1 MIEFSLIGAALVAI
15 TVVIHALGTTV
26 WLRYLGV
33 KHALDDEPWTT
44 RRSLVVLTSTVIVL
58 IVLHTIEIGIW
69 AIAYL
74 SLVTVAELET
84 LESALYFSFV
94 TFTTLGYGDITLA
107 APWRVLSGI
116 EALNGIMLVGWTT
129 AFLFAVVQR
138 SWKGTLQTRSD

>member
-1 MIEFSLIGAALVAI
+1 MIEFSLIGAGLVAI

-26 WLRYLGV
+26 WLRYLGL

-44 RRSLVVLTSTVIVL
+44 KRSLSVLTSTVIVL

-138 SWKGTLQTRSD
+138 SWKGTLQTRSN